1 MPREPNIQTVIAT
14 RLPRDGRRW
23 ARRDKPVTR
32 ARDPERR
39 FSAEVRR
46 EEQEMIRKHFRFK
59 RLVLGL
65 AFGLVFAALVAP
77 TAMAKPVNSNV
88 LNGGLDPWAVSVV
101 YNSTH
106 PTQSADLGPLDPWA
120 VNLVYKAAHEGTQST
135 PKAVDL
141 GPLDPWAYNLVFESR
156 NIGSATV
163 GDTAIR
169 VPNPSSGFDFADAGI
184 GAAVTFGAAMI
195 LVASIGLG
203 VRQRRIHRSGL
214 ATS

>member
-1 MPREPNIQTVIAT
+1 MGADGPAVTD
-14 RLPRDGRRW
+14 RLP
-23 ARRDKPVTR
+23 ARANLRSDL
-32 ARDPERR
+32 
-39 FSAEVRR
+39 AEVRR

-77 TAMAKPVNSNV
+77 TALAKPVNSNV

-106 PTQSADLGPLDPWA
+106 PGMAQSVAPSSLDPWA
-120 VNLVYKAAHEGTQST
+120 VNLVYKAAHQST

-169 VPNPSSGFDFADAGI
+169 VPNPSSGFDFGDAGL
-184 GAAVTFGAAMI
+184 GAAVTFGVALI
-195 LVASIGLG
+195 LAASIGIG

>member
-1 MPREPNIQTVIAT
+1 
-14 RLPRDGRRW
+14 
-23 ARRDKPVTR
+23 
-32 ARDPERR
+32 
-39 FSAEVRR
+39 
-46 EEQEMIRKHFRFK
+46 MIRKHFRFK

-106 PTQSADLGPLDPWA
+106 PSTTQSVAPSSLDPWA
-120 VNLVYKAAHEGTQST
+120 VNLVYKAAHESTAST

-184 GAAVTFGAAMI
+184 GAAITLGVAMI
-195 LVASIGLG
+195 LVASIGIG
-203 VRQRRIHRSGL
+203 ARQRRIHRSGL